1 MMFSIGFNY
10 VKLKINLRFIINC
23 LKLLEKKKMEI
34 VFKVRKDIVDYILV
48 GKDDR
53 VRIWVEYII
62 WEDYLVEVME
72 FLEMF
77 CDLIF
82 VRFGLI

>member
-77 CDLIF
+77 CDLIL

>member
-53 VRIWVEYII
+53 VRIWVEYIV

>member
-1 MMFSIGFNY
+1 MFSIGFNY

-53 VRIWVEYII
+53 VRI
-62 WEDYLVEVME
+62 
-72 FLEMF
+72 
-77 CDLIF
+77 
-82 VRFGLI
+82 

>member
-53 VRIWVEYII
+53 VRIWVEYIVC
-62 WEDYLVEVME
+62 EDYLVEVME

>member
-53 VRIWVEYII
+53 VRIWVEYIV

-77 CDLIF
+77 CDLIL